1 MKKHIVL
8 IVVACITVIAVF
20 MYIVQIN
27 NSELKYQKK
36 AQIKIASQ
44 MANQV
49 EQTNSS
55 ILSEITYKQID
66 LSKKV
71 IDKVY

>member
-20 MYIVQIN
+20 MYIVQVN
-27 NSELKYQKK
+27 NSELKYQNR

-44 MANQV
+44 MASEDEMGDNR
-49 EQTNSS
+49 
-55 ILSEITYKQID
+55 IISEITYR
-66 LSKKV
+66 
-71 IDKVY
+71 

>member
-27 NSELKYQKK
+27 NSEL
-36 AQIKIASQ
+36 
-44 MANQV
+44 
-49 EQTNSS
+49 
-55 ILSEITYKQID
+55 
-66 LSKKV
+66 
-71 IDKVY
+71 

>member
-8 IVVACITVIAVF
+8 IAVACITVIAVF

-49 EQTNSS
+49 EQTNIS
-55 ILSEITYKQID
+55 ILSEITYK
-66 LSKKV
+66 
-71 IDKVY
+71 

>member
-20 MYIVQIN
+20 MYIVQVN
-27 NSELKYQKK
+27 NSELKYQNR

-44 MANQV
+44 MASEDEMGDRCIV
-49 EQTNSS
+49 
-55 ILSEITYKQID
+55 SEITYK
-66 LSKKV
+66 
-71 IDKVY
+71 

>member
-20 MYIVQIN
+20 MYIVQVN
-27 NSELKYQKK
+27 NSELKYQNR

-44 MANQV
+44 MAS
-49 EQTNSS
+49 EDELENSC
-55 ILSEITYKQID
+55 IVSEITYK
-66 LSKKV
+66 
-71 IDKVY
+71 

>member
-20 MYIVQIN
+20 MYIVQVN
-27 NSELKYQKK
+27 NSELKYQNR

-44 MANQV
+44 MAS
-49 EQTNSS
+49 EDELGNSC
-55 ILSEITYKQID
+55 IVSEITYK
-66 LSKKV
+66 
-71 IDKVY
+71 

>member
-27 NSELKYQKK
+27 NSELKYQNR

-44 MANQV
+44 MASHN
-49 EQTNSS
+49 EQTDNS
-55 ILSEITYKQID
+55 IVSEITYK
-66 LSKKV
+66 
-71 IDKVY
+71 

>member
-55 ILSEITYKQID
+55 ILSGITYK
-66 LSKKV
+66 
-71 IDKVY
+71 

>member
-20 MYIVQIN
+20 MYIIQVN
-27 NSELKYQKK
+27 NSELKYQNR

-44 MANQV
+44 MAS
-49 EQTNSS
+49 EDELENSC
-55 ILSEITYKQID
+55 IVSEITYK
-66 LSKKV
+66 
-71 IDKVY
+71 

>member
-8 IVVACITVIAVF
+8 IAVACITVIAVF

-36 AQIKIASQ
+36 VQIKIASQ

-55 ILSEITYKQID
+55 IISEITYK
-66 LSKKV
+66 
-71 IDKVY
+71 

>member
-8 IVVACITVIAVF
+8 IAVACITVITVF

-55 ILSEITYKQID
+55 IISEITYK
-66 LSKKV
+66 
-71 IDKVY
+71 

>member
-1 MKKHIVL
+1 
-8 IVVACITVIAVF
+8 F
-20 MYIVQIN
+20 MYIGQIN

-55 ILSEITYKQID
+55 ILSEITYK
-66 LSKKV
+66 
-71 IDKVY
+71 

>member
-20 MYIVQIN
+20 MYIIQVN
-27 NSELKYQKK
+27 SSELKYQNR

-44 MANQV
+44 LASQ
-49 EQTNSS
+49 EDSGENS
-55 ILSEITYKQID
+55 IISEVNYI
-66 LSKKV
+66 
-71 IDKVY
+71 

>member
-27 NSELKYQKK
+27 NSELKCQKK

-55 ILSEITYKQID
+55 ILSEITYK
-66 LSKKV
+66 
-71 IDKVY
+71 

>member
-20 MYIVQIN
+20 MYIVQVN
-27 NSELKYQKK
+27 NSELKYQNR

-44 MANQV
+44 MAS
-49 EQTNSS
+49 EAELGNSC
-55 ILSEITYKQID
+55 IISEITYK
-66 LSKKV
+66 
-71 IDKVY
+71 

>member
-27 NSELKYQKK
+27 NSELKYQNR

-44 MANQV
+44 MANQN
-49 EQTNSS
+49 EQTDNS
-55 ILSEITYKQID
+55 
-66 LSKKV
+66 
-71 IDKVY
+71 

>member
-20 MYIVQIN
+20 MHIVQIN
-27 NSELKYQKK
+27 NSELKYQNR

-44 MANQV
+44 MANQN
-49 EQTNSS
+49 EQTDNS
-55 ILSEITYKQID
+55 IVSEITYK
-66 LSKKV
+66 
-71 IDKVY
+71 

>member
-20 MYIVQIN
+20 MYIIQVN
-27 NSELKYQKK
+27 SSELKYQNR

-44 MANQV
+44 LASHGYLG
-49 EQTNSS
+49 ENS
-55 ILSEITYKQID
+55 INNKLNYK
-66 LSKKV
+66 
-71 IDKVY
+71 